1 MSLICS
7 QKHKEKP
14 FVLLLHVLL
23 SCLFFP
29 SLTFQ
34 YYGKRIAN
42 VFFQVLLNVSR
53 LTKPNKTN
61 YLFLSLHT
69 LLFILFNYLFP
80 SYHTNNFSLCL
91 NMSLRLQFVM
101 TSKPFNL
108 NEGANLKNFFAS
120 RLEIKISLDFVCK
133 FRVFS
138 FMLQIFRVK
147 SFII

>member
-1 MSLICS
+1 LSLICS

-42 VFFQVLLNVSR
+42 VLFQILLNISK

-61 YLFLSLHT
+61 YLFLPFHI

-80 SYHTNNFSLCL
+80 SYHTNNFPLCL

-101 TSKPFNL
+101 MSKPFNL
-108 NEGANLKNFFAS
+108 NEGANLTNF
-120 RLEIKISLDFVCK
+120 LCVSLGK
-133 FRVFS
+133 LKTLSFS
-138 FMLQIFRVK
+138 FAKLGVFL
-147 SFII
+147 